1 MTIQDTI
8 AKYPALQNL
17 QEQMDKIRGADCMGS
32 VSTKAL
38 YSGKDDDG
46 NYNGDDI
53 VSYVRQDMSASIDR
67 MMEEVMVEKS
77 SDELEANDIS
87 LGDWTATDGRKFST
101 IFSSDILDYNR
112 ERFSEGLDLV
122 SNAYECSKL
131 LYLTNDII
139 NSKTSFQSCFY
150 NSPFLVAVGKWNTD
164 TGECTETVDLVIQNS
179 KGANTTANYSNM
191 FEGCCNLR
199 YCGVKI
205 MVSSSSHLNRFIYS
219 CKAIEILY
227 LDEECACSSWNYT
240 TTDGVRTANKPTM
253 SFGKRLR
260 RLENWFCR
268 GGVSV
273 SGSTVLEY
281 VSFSTSLQGDYLY
294 ESAYYTIGTI
304 KTTVTGGKVLIKSWD
319 TLTSDQQTSLTELI
333 ASKSWTRITEDE

>member
-179 KGANTTANYSNM
+179 KGANTTASYASMFAGCSN
-191 FEGCCNLR
+191 LK
-199 YCGVKI
+199 YLGVKVYI
-205 MVSSSSHLNRFIYS
+205 SSNAHLSQFFNS
-219 CKAIEILY
+219 CKNCEVVHFGE
-227 LDEECACSSWNYT
+227 DSVCASSIWTNNIT
-240 TTDGVRTANKPTM
+240 SISAKGLK
-253 SFGKRLR
+253 
-260 RLENWFCR
+260 RLENWFGR
-268 GGVSV
+268 GGVTLSK
-273 SGSTVLEY
+273 STKLEY
-281 VSFSTSLQGDYLY
+281 VSFAASLTGDYLY
-294 ESAYYTIGTI
+294 AAINGIVSTI
-304 KTTVTGGKVLIKSWD
+304 VSTGGKASVKSASWD
-319 TLTSDQQTSLTELI
+319 TLTSEQQTTLDELI